1 MKILLL
7 NGYLDFFVNSADFF
21 IPKNVTF
28 GPFKDNFFIATSGL
42 IVVFVTP
49 GDLFGEPPLFLGSI
63 IGTSP
68 EIAREIFERAPV
80 GLRIGQNN

>member
-1 MKILLL
+1 MLPLVRSKI
-7 NGYLDFFVNSADFF
+7 
-21 IPKNVTF
+21 I
-28 GPFKDNFFIATSGL
+28 FFIATSGL

-80 GLRIGQNN
+80 GLRIGQNNCK

>member
-28 GPFKDNFFIATSGL
+28 GPFKDNFFHRDIWL
-42 IVVFVTP
+42 NRRVRDP
-49 GDLFGEPPLFLGSI
+49 
-63 IGTSP
+63 
-68 EIAREIFERAPV
+68 R
-80 GLRIGQNN
+80 